1 MREGVERL
9 LLTVWVGGMW
19 AVGYI
24 VAPVL
29 FHMLDRVQAGTVAGQ
44 LFSIMSY
51 LGLVSGGLLLIS
63 LLLDRGKGLLLQW
76 RGPVLVVML
85 LVICVGQFILQP
97 QMVALREAGLSGNNY
112 HAFMRLHGVSQ
123 ILFLIA
129 SLGGLALVLFGLRV
143 KPST

>member
-63 LLLDRGKGLLLQW
+63 LLLDKGKGLLLQW
-76 RGPVLVVML
+76 RGSVLVVML

-129 SLGGLALVLFGLRV
+129 SLGGLALVLLGLRA

>member
-1 MREGVERL
+1 MRQGMERF

-19 AVGYI
+19 TVGYI

-29 FHMLDRVQAGTVAGQ
+29 FHMLDRLQAGTVAGQ
-44 LFSIMSY
+44 LFSILSY
-51 LGLVSGGLLLIS
+51 VGLVSGGLLLIS
-63 LLLDRGKGLLLQW
+63 LLLDTGKELFLHW

-97 QMVALREAGLSGNNY
+97 QMVALREAGLTGNNF
-112 HAFMRLHGVSQ
+112 HAFMRLHGFSQ

-129 SLGGLALVLFGLRV
+129 SLGGLALVLFGLRA
-143 KPST
+143 KPTT

>member
-1 MREGVERL
+1 MREGVERI

-29 FHMLDRVQAGTVAGQ
+29 FHMLSRIQAGTIAGQ

-51 LGLVSGGLLLIS
+51 VGLVSGGLLLTS
-63 LLLDRGKGLLLQW
+63 LAMETGKRLFLQW
-76 RGPVLVVML
+76 RGPVLVIML

-97 QMVALREAGLSGNNY
+97 QMAALRDAGLSGSNL
-112 HAFMRLHGVSQ
+112 HAFMRLHGFSQ

-129 SLGGLALVLFGLRV
+129 SLGGLALVMFGVRSV
-143 KPST
+143 KSI